1 MLVSTKMRKPSEM
14 SRSRLI
20 AMFGLIDKLFDLGV
34 FPDGQRGKGVV
45 YNAARL
51 FVETRG
57 KALKSQSYYFL
68 SLRLAFW
75 QLAQQF
81 VRHLYFYR
89 SHRGNLLFGILRA
102 GGIEVKRFNNRHEQ
116 RAIVR

>member
-1 MLVSTKMRKPSEM
+1 MLVSTKMRKPSGM

-20 AMFGLIDKLFDLGV
+20 AMFGLIDKLFDLCV

-45 YNAARL
+45 YNAVRL
-51 FVETRG
+51 SAAPRTE
-57 KALKSQSYYFL
+57 ALKSQSYYFF

-75 QLAQQF
+75 QLAQQI

-89 SHRGNLLFGILRA
+89 SHWGNLLQGILRA
-102 GGIEVKRFNNRHEQ
+102 GRVGGQVL
-116 RAIVR
+116 